1 MSRNSIPR
9 LVEKRLYKE
18 ANSQCPRCEQ
28 AGGQAD
34 VATLQVHHIK
44 PVAEGGSDD
53 EENLI
58 VLCSNCHSKITAGE
72 ITEAEILKL
81 KISLMKRTSPRASN
95 NTNGKVVNFTGG
107 ANSGI
112 IANEVTMKTQKKTVR
127 VNPPPGSIGSS
138 LDHRNY
144 IKYLIDRYHE
154 FKKEDSGE
162 DMKYAIFY
170 RTINRKFGAKWD
182 MIALEQFDKLSTYI
196 QTRIDRTILGKNRKA
211 KNVRRYS
218 TFQEHQEKPRRSD

>member
-1 MSRNSIPR
+1 MSRKPIPR

-18 ANSQCPRCEQ
+18 ANSQCPRCE
-28 AGGQAD
+28 QAD

-58 VLCSNCHSKITAGE
+58 VLCSNCHSKVTSDE
-72 ITEAEILKL
+72 ITEAEILRL
-81 KISLMKRTSPRASN
+81 KISLMKGTSPRASN
-95 NTNGKVVNFTGG
+95 NTNGKIVNFTGG

-127 VNPPPGSIGSS
+127 MNPPPGSIGSS

-154 FKKEDSGE
+154 FKKADSRE
-162 DMKYAIFY
+162 DMKYNIFY
-170 RTINRKFGAKWD
+170 RTINREFGAKWD
-182 MIALEQFDKLSTYI
+182 MIALEQFDKLSIHI
-196 QTRIDRTILGKNRKA
+196 QTRIDRTILGRNKKA
-211 KNVRRYS
+211 RSVKRYS

>member
-1 MSRNSIPR
+1 MGRKPISK

-28 AGGQAD
+28 AD
-34 VATLQVHHIK
+34 VATLQVHHIE

-58 VLCSNCHSKITAGE
+58 VLCSNCHSKVTAGE
-72 ITEAEILKL
+72 ITEAEILRL
-81 KISLMKRTSPRASN
+81 KISLMKGTSPRASK
-95 NTNGKVVNFTGG
+95 NTNGKVVNFMGG

-138 LDHRNY
+138 LAHRNY
-144 IKYLIDRYHE
+144 IKHLIDRYHG
-154 FKKEDSGE
+154 FKEAEIGKER
-162 DMKYAIFY
+162 MNHPIFY
-170 RTINRKFGAKWD
+170 GTIKRKFGAKWD
-182 MIALEQFDKLSTYI
+182 MIALERFDELSIYI
-196 QTRIDRTILGKNRKA
+196 QTRIDKTRLGRNKKA

-218 TFQEHQEKPRRSD
+218 PFPEHQEKPRRSD